1 MNGMTLCM
9 HSEDD
14 QIYHIFEHIFYTTMQ
29 LRMSRRLRKISCAR
43 ENDQKNAN
51 PVPAGADVDASK
63 LKEGGLDGAGVAKGS
78 DAFDAGAGVVNP
90 NGSLALGAGAGVV
103 NPNGSLALGAGAGV
117 VNPNGSLDGVVPKP
131 NGSLAAGAGA
141 VFWGPFKAG
150 GAFLRASI
158 VLLALSSHRFI
169 SSITVDSARMR
180 GQIHYERMD
189 VV

>member
-14 QIYHIFEHIFYTTMQ
+14 QIYHIFEHIFYTTVQ

-78 DAFDAGAGVVNP
+78 DAFD
-90 NGSLALGAGAGVV
+90 AGAGVV